1 MDRRN
6 RLRAMQSSEV
16 IDTAIRV
23 YQILGWTFLK
33 ITIVPTLF
41 CVAAVAFFLR
51 YVWPSYFITQ
61 SPTSNAQQMAE
72 VATTTGL
79 ALFVAAPLF
88 IIGVSYTS
96 VIVTHLVSD
105 YMVGNAPS
113 AEAAEAKGR
122 QLMGKLFLLNLRETL
137 LASGGIL
144 VSLGLL
150 ALSSYIASVTSE
162 NDAAAALVLIVAWIG
177 LVVGVVFFFYIISK
191 HALAPAI
198 LTLENTTVRAASKRS
213 SVLLKSYGFHG
224 SGGGTVWLLYAL
236 LLVLWLLVG
245 VGISQSLELFGF
257 PQNMRG
263 LISALPFAPVILEA
277 LLLLPT
283 FLVIW
288 TLTPVWA
295 ATTTIIYY
303 DRRIRLEGYDIEALA
318 EDVWRADRSRR
329 FEL

>member
-1 MDRRN
+1 M
-6 RLRAMQSSEV
+6 
-16 IDTAIRV
+16 I
-23 YQILGWTFLK
+23 
-33 ITIVPTLF
+33 
-41 CVAAVAFFLR
+41 
-51 YVWPSYFITQ
+51 
-61 SPTSNAQQMAE
+61 E
-72 VATTTGL
+72 VATTTAL

-113 AEAAEAKGR
+113 AEAAETRGR
-122 QLMGKLFLLNLRETL
+122 QLLGKLFLLNLREVL

-150 ALSSYIASVTSE
+150 GLSSYIASITSE
-162 NDAAAALVLIVAWIG
+162 SDSAAALILILAWLG
-177 LVVGVVFFFYIISK
+177 LVTGTLFFFFIISK
-191 HALAPAI
+191 HALAPVI
-198 LTLENTTVRAASKRS
+198 MTLENTTVREASKRS
-213 SVLLKSYGFHG
+213 SNLLKSYGYHG
-224 SGGGTVWLLYAL
+224 SGGGTVWLLYGL
-236 LLVLWLLVG
+236 LLILWLLVG
-245 VGISQSLELFGF
+245 VGISASLELLGF
-257 PQNMRG
+257 PQNIRG
-263 LISALPFAPVILEA
+263 MISALPFAPLILEA